1 MPQRNQT
8 APNQP
13 RGEVRGE
20 VQRDARGRWLK
31 GASPNPKGRP
41 PKKIFKD
48 YSPSDVRHFA
58 NTQIELTVN
67 GQPEK
72 MDRRAALLSKTF
84 ESAMSGKVSQQRFL
98 MNLFEKSDANLAEL
112 RNRFDQLLNA
122 WMLDNPEFKAV
133 DESLTSAQRHEL
145 FILANVLEH
154 YHPGH
159 YGAILG
165 KPNPADIEAEID

>member
-1 MPQRNQT
+1 MADT
-8 APNQP
+8 
-13 RGEVRGE
+13 G
-20 VQRDARGRWLK
+20 
-31 GASPNPKGRP
+31 
-41 PKKIFKD
+41 
-48 YSPSDVRHFA
+48 
-58 NTQIELTVN
+58 LTL
-67 GQPEK
+67 
-72 MDRRAALLSKTF
+72 DRRAALLSKIF
-84 ESAMSGKVSQQRFL
+84 ESAMAGRVPQQRNL
-98 MNLFEKSDANLAEL
+98 MILFEKADANLAEI
-112 RNRFDQLLNA
+112 RGRYDQLLNA